1 MIVSFHQIELSLSS
15 HKIIYIKEFDALL
28 ISDLHLGKTA
38 SFARL
43 GVALV
48 KEESLTTLKR
58 FQLVL
63 DLYQPKKCY
72 ILGDLFHNKL
82 PENNDIDIQ
91 FRSFLEK
98 NSKTTFYLTLGN
110 HDEKHHNQIQ
120 SFQLHTEFFF
130 ELGPF
135 ILSHKKRSHHKHSP
149 TIIGHHHPGI
159 KFKKRGF
166 SKLTLPCFYFQDTTL
181 ICPAFGDFTGLRL
194 LNHNE
199 AIKVVAIITGKN
211 RSLYEL

>member
-1 MIVSFHQIELSLSS
+1 MIVSFHQTELTLSS

-28 ISDLHLGKTA
+28 IADLHLGKTA

-43 GVALV
+43 GIALV

-82 PENNDIDIQ
+82 PKNNDVDIQ
-91 FRSFLEK
+91 FRAFLEK
-98 NSKTTFYLTLGN
+98 NSKITFYLTLGN

-120 SFQLHTEFFF
+120 SFQLQTELFF

-135 ILSHKKRSHHKHSP
+135 ILSHKKRSYHKNSP

-159 KFKKRGF
+159 KLKKRGF
-166 SKLTLPCFYFQDTTL
+166 SKLTLPCFYFQEKSL
-181 ICPAFGDFTGLRL
+181 ICPAFGDFTGLRIL
-194 LNHNE
+194 SHYE
-199 AIKVVAIITGKN
+199 AKKVIAVLSGKN